1 MPVKVRI
8 SQTLMAEMA
17 RKETGVDLGC
27 DEDSVILSPSSSKG
41 VKEEVNVEEETRQ
54 PCFSIDGRINNS
66 CIPASNGDCV
76 APNWPRL
83 EDVLAQF
90 IYSGGGNSPN
100 GQYMNFSKSR
110 VEKVAIRENSNVE
123 NNKQKF
129 TESPCVAKKKKRWR
143 RNPLI
148 SSNSGDQIGANGV
161 GNEAFFPESSNENL
175 EERNEKLYETLREK
189 LTSNKRRKR
198 ENGRKKT
205 NPKPKV
211 RVVSGY
217 FYTSPGKQVTR
228 SEEKHLKTKLPKQ
241 CLRKC
246 STEVGVSPYFRN
258 VSTEEEN
265 AISDSSECGVECI
278 VVLPKKAQRAALL
291 NPVLSAAQKRDEA
304 YKRRAPDCTWKPP
317 PSPFGLLQEDH
328 AHDPWRVLVI
338 CSLLNRTSG
347 LQASRVISE
356 LFSLCPN
363 AKAATEVATE
373 EIEKVIKT
381 LGLYRKR
388 AVMIQRLSCEYLG
401 ETWTHVTQ
409 LHGVGKYA
417 ADAYAI
423 FCTGKWERVKPTD
436 HILNKYW
443 QFLCSNTT
451 LLP

>member
-1 MPVKVRI
+1 
-8 SQTLMAEMA
+8 MAEMA

-41 VKEEVNVEEETRQ
+41 VKEEHNLYT
-54 PCFSIDGRINNS
+54 
-66 CIPASNGDCV
+66 
-76 APNWPRL
+76 L
-83 EDVLAQF
+83 E
-90 IYSGGGNSPN
+90 SGGGNSPN
-100 GQYMNFSKSR
+100 GQYKNFSKSR

-129 TESPCVAKKKKRWR
+129 TESPFVAKKKKRWR
-143 RNPLI
+143 RRKNPLI

-175 EERNEKLYETLREK
+175 EERSEKLYETLREK

-198 ENGRKKT
+198 ENGQKKT

-246 STEVGVSPYFRN
+246 STEVGVFPYFCN

-291 NPVLSAAQKRDEA
+291 NPVLSAAQKQDEA

-347 LQASRVISE
+347 LQSSVWARSTLIANFKGSNSACKVS
-356 LFSLCPN
+356 
-363 AKAATEVATE
+363 KALLLNTHPE
-373 EIEKVIKT
+373 E
-381 LGLYRKR
+381 
-388 AVMIQRLSCEYLG
+388 
-401 ETWTHVTQ
+401 
-409 LHGVGKYA
+409 
-417 ADAYAI
+417 
-423 FCTGKWERVKPTD
+423 
-436 HILNKYW
+436 
-443 QFLCSNTT
+443 
-451 LLP
+451 